1 MPTLPDVPN
10 LEDQIKTLLPEDSQA
25 DPVPSSLSPLDKE
38 IALMRF
44 DREKELVK
52 RKTRLVEQQKRSLIE
67 LDEQLHRTAGKYI
80 TLIESATTLR
90 ERIKQLRATLS
101 INTAGKKE
109 EFMDQF
115 EAIKIGPKNTK
126 VSQWLDH
133 WDVLMTRGQELDLYF
148 MKDGVAYRAFLEA
161 IKHLDACLGISLPQ
175 RPQKRIAASPVNPG
189 PRTPR
194 SP

>member
-1 MPTLPDVPN
+1 
-10 LEDQIKTLLPEDSQA
+10 
-25 DPVPSSLSPLDKE
+25 
-38 IALMRF
+38 MRF

-101 INTAGKKE
+101 INTASKKE

-115 EAIKIGPKNTK
+115 EAIKI
-126 VSQWLDH
+126 D
-133 WDVLMTRGQELDLYF
+133 
-148 MKDGVAYRAFLEA
+148 
-161 IKHLDACLGISLPQ
+161 
-175 RPQKRIAASPVNPG
+175 

-194 SP
+194 LASG